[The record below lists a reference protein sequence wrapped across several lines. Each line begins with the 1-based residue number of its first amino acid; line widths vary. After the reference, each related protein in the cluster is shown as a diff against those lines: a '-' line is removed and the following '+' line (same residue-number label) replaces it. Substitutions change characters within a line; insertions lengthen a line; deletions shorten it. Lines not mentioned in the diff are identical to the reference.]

1 MSDAH
6 WSRQNPSRRPEI
18 PPLPPSHGDD
28 YENLRINYAAVSE
41 QLEEMF
47 DLCRELSHHNEALEK
62 SNLEQRDFYQ
72 RQIDQLQ
79 RERDMLQSFGARLHG
94 KLSAIN
100 EVIQTAIQEAM
111 NAASAATRPEVQAA
125 PQQQIIQQAAADHP
139 AAKPN
144 IEEIEQAEVKRVTDA
159 IVAINPKPEPIIGL
173 PPPSWP

>member
-1 MSDAH
+1 MSDTH

-47 DLCRELSHHNEALEK
+47 DLCRELLHHNEALEK
-62 SNLEQRDFYQ
+62 SNSEQREFYQ

-100 EVIQTAIQEAM
+100 EVIQTAIQEPM
-111 NAASAATRPEVQAA
+111 NAASSATRPEVQAA
-125 PQQQIIQQAAADHP
+125 PQQQIIQQP
-139 AAKPN
+139 AKPN
-144 IEEIEQAEVKRVTDA
+144 IEEIEQAEVERVTAA
-159 IVAINPKPEPIIGL
+159 IVAINPKPEQIIGL